1 MLFFMPLMKVFT
13 VQTYFQGNKADS
25 CTLSFSSPFSSSPHL
40 WFPLGSRHLAFLL
53 SEVVIYKHQFV
64 SIQTRGW
71 LFSASLTIQLVQIK
85 TMCVTLCGCVCVF
98 LSSEVVVISSV
109 AVTVFSNEGEKWFCS
124 KLTSQHLTYLPG
136 SWLCAY

>member
-1 MLFFMPLMKVFT
+1 MVEVHYAYYSHYYCHYSVFTNRAAFHFPPFKFMLFFMPLMKVFT

-40 WFPLGSRHLAFLL
+40 WFPLGSRHLALLL

-64 SIQTRGW
+64 SIQTRDW

-85 TMCVTLCGCVCVF
+85 TMCVTLCVYF
-98 LSSEVVVISSV
+98 
-109 AVTVFSNEGEKWFCS
+109 
-124 KLTSQHLTYLPG
+124 
-136 SWLCAY
+136 